1 MRDMTPR
8 LVRVPFLPWNKAA
21 AMTLGRRIL
30 VKRGVLVSVSLV
42 AHELVHVDQWITY
55 RWTMPFRYVWQ
66 WVRAGFRYSRI
77 PMELEAEQFST
88 SFLYQEWAK
97 RVLVKSGWSFDGR

>member
-8 LVRVPFLPWNKAA
+8 LVRVPFLPRNKAA

-55 RWTMPFRYVWQ
+55 RWTMPFGTFGSGCGLASVT
-66 WVRAGFRYSRI
+66 VAFRWSWRRN
-77 PMELEAEQFST
+77 
-88 SFLYQEWAK
+88 SFP
-97 RVLVKSGWSFDGR
+97 LVFCIRNGQSVCW